1 MQWCITMH
9 WSNNKNS
16 KYSSVLRTLK
26 PKWMYKAKLSKKQQQ
41 WVSFRKR
48 EREATKLLKHF
59 QFHGPS
65 VSLLLVKVE
74 RDLTQD
80 RVTSKSGAPFL
91 NESQQALNFLRAV
104 QLVEGKCSPWKR
116 AGLSS
121 FTWRQCLVLG
131 VLSGVVT
138 LMVVYRRGRLFCQ

>member
-1 MQWCITMH
+1 
-9 WSNNKNS
+9 
-16 KYSSVLRTLK
+16 
-26 PKWMYKAKLSKKQQQ
+26 MYKAKLSKKQQQ

-104 QLVEGKCSPWKR
+104 QLVEGKCSP
-116 AGLSS
+116 
-121 FTWRQCLVLG
+121 
-131 VLSGVVT
+131 
-138 LMVVYRRGRLFCQ
+138 